1 LVFHAQHS
9 YYADLLAAGVRI
21 YEYPAPVILHSKH
34 MSVDEQV
41 AVVGS
46 SNMDIR
52 SFQLDLE
59 LMLMVCDQSFAD
71 RMREVENGNRRI
83 SRELTQADWDQRSW
97 GHRLVD
103 DLTRLTSA
111 IQ

>member
-1 LVFHAQHS
+1 M
-9 YYADLLAAGVRI
+9 
-21 YEYPAPVILHSKH
+21 ILHSKH

-59 LMLMVCDQSFAD
+59 LMLMVCDRSFAD
-71 RMREVENGNRRI
+71 QMREVENDNRRI
-83 SRELTQADWDQRSW
+83 SRELTQAEWDRRSW
-97 GHRLVD
+97 GHRLAD

-111 IQ
+111 VQ

>member
-1 LVFHAQHS
+1 
-9 YYADLLAAGVRI
+9 
-21 YEYPAPVILHSKH
+21 

-59 LMLMVCDQSFAD
+59 LMLMVCDRSFAD
-71 RMREVENGNRRI
+71 QMREVENDNRRI
-83 SRELTQADWDQRSW
+83 SRELTQAEWDRRSW
-97 GHRLVD
+97 G
-103 DLTRLTSA
+103 TA
-111 IQ
+111 